1 MSQIHRRGFL
11 TATATAG
18 AAAYLGST
26 LRADDTA
33 ASDKVPLPA
42 RVKLGKTGIET
53 TRLAMGTGVHGGNRQ
68 SDQTR
73 MGFEKLVP
81 LFRHAYDRGVRF
93 FDLADLYGTHIYFR
107 EAFNFVT
114 NKKLERED
122 FTILTK
128 LWWRYD
134 GDEKKPV
141 DPYRRNTALSTLERF
156 RHELQT
162 DYIDIVLLHCMTIEK
177 WDKYLEP
184 YMDALTE
191 AKEKKLI
198 RAVGVSCHDRGALE
212 EAAKCPWVDVVLA
225 RINLQGGPKVMMDG
239 TTEEIVQTIG
249 RIKKAGKTVIGMKI
263 FGEGRLKDRKEECIK
278 FAQGLGLLD
287 AMTIGFHE
295 PKQID
300 EVLTLLDKYPAAKV
314 TTG

>member
-1 MSQIHRRGFL
+1 
-11 TATATAG
+11 
-18 AAAYLGST
+18 
-26 LRADDTA
+26 
-33 ASDKVPLPA
+33 
-42 RVKLGKTGIET
+42 
-53 TRLAMGTGVHGGNRQ
+53 
-68 SDQTR
+68 

-114 NKKLERED
+114 NKKLKRED

-141 DPYRRNTALSTLERF
+141 DPYRANVALSTLERF

-184 YMDALTE
+184 YMDALSE
-191 AKEKKLI
+191 AKEKKKI

-212 EAAKCPWVDVVLA
+212 QAAKCPWVDVVLT
-225 RINLQGGPKVMMDG
+225 RINLQGGKEVMMDG
-239 TTEEIVQTIG
+239 TTEEIVETIG

-295 PKQID
+295 PKQVD
-300 EVLTLLDKYPAAKV
+300 EVLSLLDKYPAAKV
-314 TTG
+314 ETP

>member
-1 MSQIHRRGFL
+1 MNQIHRRGFL

-18 AAAYLGST
+18 AAACLGNS
-26 LRADDTA
+26 LRADDRA
-33 ASDKVPLPA
+33 DNGESPPA
-42 RVKLGKTGIET
+42 PPHVKLGKTGIET
-53 TRLAMGTGVHGGNRQ
+53 TRLAMGTGVHGGDRQ

-73 MGFEKLVP
+73 MGFEKLVG

-107 EAFNFVT
+107 EAFNF
-114 NKKLERED
+114 KKLKRED

-141 DPYRRNTALSTLERF
+141 DPFRKNTASATLQRF

-191 AKEKKLI
+191 AKEKKLV

-212 EAAKCPWVDVVLA
+212 QAAKCPWVDVVLT
-225 RINLQGGPKVMMDG
+225 RINLQGGKEVMMDG
-239 TTEEIVQTIG
+239 TTEQIVETIG

-263 FGEGRLKDRKEECIK
+263 FGEGRLAERKEECIK

-287 AMTIGFHE
+287 AMTIGFHQ

-300 EVLTLLDKYPAAKV
+300 EVLSLLAKYPAAEV
-314 TTG
+314 ETP